1 MTAPQSPKGIL
12 VPARFPAVAIDAI
25 YTLAENAGVDAECIC
40 LPDDPEARLSAGHLE
55 TITAAYFGQ
64 DINLTHARSFFS
76 AVRKAPNIKW
86 LHLFNAGVDHPVFS
100 ELMAK
105 GIRLTT
111 SAGTT
116 AIPIARTAIA
126 GLLMLSRHFPRWQ
139 DAQRRKRWEPIYGDT
154 QPQDLDGQTLC
165 ILGLGAIGSELA
177 RLALMLGMSVIGI
190 RRSPRRGEDPVDELH
205 PPHVLA
211 ELLPRCQW
219 LAVTCPLTPET
230 RGLVDRDKLLSL
242 PKGAGLIN
250 VGRGEIIDEPAMID
264 ALRSGHLGG
273 AYLDVF
279 AKEPLPES
287 SPLWDMP
294 NVIISPHNSSM
305 SRGNETR
312 IFNLF
317 LSNLDCWLRGQPM
330 RNEVGA

>member
-1 MTAPQSPKGIL
+1 MTAPKGIL
-12 VPARFPAVAIDAI
+12 VPPHFSAEAADAL
-25 YTLAENAGVDAECIC
+25 YVLAENAGSDVECIR
-40 LPDDPEARLSAGHLE
+40 LPADPDARLSTAELE
-55 TITAAYFGQ
+55 AVAAAYFSQ

-86 LHLFNAGVDHPVFS
+86 MHLFNAGVDHPVFS
-100 ELMAK
+100 ELLGK

-111 SAGTT
+111 STGTT
-116 AIPIARTAIA
+116 AVPIARTAIA
-126 GLLMLSRHFPRWQ
+126 GLLMLSRNFPHWQ
-139 DAQRRKRWEPIYGDT
+139 DAQRRKRWAPIHGDA
-154 QPQDLDGQTLC
+154 QSQDLDGQTLC
-165 ILGLGAIGSELA
+165 ILGLGTIGSELA

-219 LAVTCPLTPET
+219 LAITCPLTPET
-230 RGLVDRDKLLSL
+230 RGLVDKDKLWSL
-242 PKGAGLIN
+242 PKGAGIIN
-250 VGRGEIIDEPAMID
+250 VGRGEIIDEDAMIE
-264 ALRSGHLGG
+264 ALRSGQLGG

-287 SPLWDMP
+287 SPLWDIP
-294 NVIISPHNSSM
+294 NVIVSPHNSSM

-317 LSNLDCWLRGQPM
+317 MSNLDCWLRGQPM
-330 RNEVGA
+330 RNEVTS